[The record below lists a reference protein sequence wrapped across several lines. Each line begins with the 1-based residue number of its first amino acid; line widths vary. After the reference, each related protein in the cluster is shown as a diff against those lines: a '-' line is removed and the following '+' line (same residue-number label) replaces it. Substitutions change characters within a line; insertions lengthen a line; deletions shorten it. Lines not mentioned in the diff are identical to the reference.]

1 MSFTRGA
8 RHHGGFVKPGE
19 EIKDLPG
26 RHSREGWVHMTD
38 HSSTYIEGKQYKHM
52 REWSRPCAICGGAIS
67 AFEKMGTVDANS
79 RFSNRTCKDHRGLLP
94 AFEKGFIAW
103 SKEAGAIVAGHSCRG
118 GAAVDTEALEE
129 LQGLRELTVEW
140 GAVWKACHPLLIA
153 HGLVGIDTF
162 AAALQ
167 RLAEHDRAAFEEVQV
182 LKAKLAQ
189 FDLST
194 AFAAIGC
201 EPVQNTTGSKLTF
214 PWQTD

>member
-1 MSFTRGA
+1 MAS
-8 RHHGGFVKPGE
+8 
-19 EIKDLPG
+19 KD
-26 RHSREGWVHMTD
+26 GWTHDRD
-38 HSSTYIEGKQYKHM
+38 HEKISLGKKQYRNM
-52 REWSRPCAICGGAIS
+52 EEWSRPCAACQKSFSIFVRQNTTGI
-67 AFEKMGTVDANS
+67 NS
-79 RFSNRTCKDHRGLLP
+79 NFGYRNCKEHRGQ
-94 AFEKGFIAW
+94 K
-103 SKEAGAIVAGHSCRG
+103 V
-118 GAAVDTEALEE
+118 GAAGVDTEVLEE
-129 LQGLRELTVEW
+129 LQGLRELAVEW